1 MDKPVQLVIADLKS
15 GLSNVLNN
23 AQLPMVCITP
33 VVKELYE
40 NCMLIERE
48 QYMQAK
54 EGYEKSLE
62 AENNKN
68 SQESKDIQKP
78 K

>member
-1 MDKPVQLVIADLKS
+1 M
-15 GLSNVLNN
+15 
-23 AQLPMVCITP
+23 
-33 VVKELYE
+33 VKELYE

-54 EGYEKSLE
+54 EGYEKNLE

-68 SQESKDIQKP
+68 SQEGKDIQKP

>member
-15 GLSNVLNN
+15 GLSNAINN

-40 NCMLIERE
+40 NCMMIERE

-62 AENNKN
+62 TENNKN
-68 SQESKDIQKP
+68 SQADKKIKTV

>member
-15 GLSNVLNN
+15 GLSNAINN

-40 NCMLIERE
+40 NCMMIERE
-48 QYMQAK
+48 QYIQAK
-54 EGYEKSLE
+54 EGYEKSLGT
-62 AENNKN
+62 ENNKN
-68 SQESKDIQKP
+68 SQADKKIKTV